1 MCLEGLGVG
10 GRFLS
15 VVSRGGAGSVKAL
28 RGPRDRLRRSSPSRI
43 FYRPRPF
50 TILDSAPRH
59 KTAPRISCHFR
70 HLLLSVSRFEAGW
83 VRDWEG
89 GTVLGGRFCFGRVLW
104 SRVFPGHV
112 YRPDVITLLVRNRP
126 PGLYKS
132 GGIWA

>member
-1 MCLEGLGVG
+1 MGVR

-50 TILDSAPRH
+50 AILDSAPRH
-59 KTAPRISCHFR
+59 KTAPRTSCRFQ

-83 VRDWEG
+83 VGDWEG
-89 GTVLGGRFCFGRVLW
+89 AFVTHISLEP
-104 SRVFPGHV
+104 SAIH
-112 YRPDVITLLVRNRP
+112 
-126 PGLYKS
+126 
-132 GGIWA
+132 